1 MSSIIE
7 VKSVSRCFKTGK
19 EDFYALKDVN
29 LSVKR
34 GGLTMLKGRSGS
46 GKTTLLNI
54 ISSLDEPTTG
64 DVIFDG
70 IAYSSLTDK
79 DKEELRRLRIG
90 FVFQALALAPIM
102 NAYEN
107 VDFGLR
113 LAGVKDA
120 KERDERIREAID
132 MVGMT
137 DRIHHMPSHLS
148 GGEQQRIA
156 IARAIAH
163 RPDLLIA
170 DEPTGALDT
179 ENGLMVMK
187 LFKNLIENEGVTIIM
202 TSHDPNLI
210 ELCDTV
216 YEMEGGEL
224 SYAGE

>member
-1 MSSIIE
+1 MGNIIE
-7 VKSVSRCFKTGK
+7 VKSVSRCFKAGK
-19 EDFYALKDVN
+19 EDFYALRDVN
-29 LSVKR
+29 LSVKA
-34 GGLTMLKGRSGS
+34 GELTMLKGRSGS

-54 ISSLDEPTTG
+54 ISSLDEPTSG

-70 IAYSSLTDK
+70 KSYSGLSE
-79 DKEELRRLRIG
+79 KEKESLRRHRIG

-102 NAYEN
+102 NVYEN
-107 VDFGLR
+107 VDFALR
-113 LAGVKDA
+113 LAGVNDA
-120 KERDERIREAID
+120 KERDGRIRKVID
-132 MVGMT
+132 LVGMT
-137 DRIHHMPSHLS
+137 ERINHMPSQLS

-163 RPDLLIA
+163 KPDVLIA

-187 LFKNLIENEGVTIIM
+187 LFQNLIENEGITVIM

-224 SYAGE
+224 TDGQ